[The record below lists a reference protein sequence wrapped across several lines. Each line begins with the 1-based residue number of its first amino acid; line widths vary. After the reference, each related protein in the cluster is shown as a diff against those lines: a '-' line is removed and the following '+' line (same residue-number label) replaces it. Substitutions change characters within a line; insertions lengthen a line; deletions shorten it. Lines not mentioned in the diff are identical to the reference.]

1 MSVISNEVRDL
12 SPLLFSKEKS
22 AKSTKLKDRKIIFL
36 GGVQNPLPN
45 HTLREFRVLRGE
57 PDFSFGCG
65 YAALGPSCA
74 RAW

>member
-36 GGVQNPLPN
+36 GAGFKTRSQIIRFVSFVSFVVNPTFHL
-45 HTLREFRVLRGE
+45 V
-57 PDFSFGCG
+57 
-65 YAALGPSCA
+65 AAMP
-74 RAW
+74 R